1 MFKGE
6 VYMRLLLLILSCLF
20 LIGCSVTIDEPQI
33 TLEEYEKSLGSTAKP
48 LQKDDAIKFE
58 QTHREIVVEKLED
71 FFQIDWLN
79 RKELDAR
86 EIYYLA
92 LGDSLTRGVGDEFNQ
107 YGYTERLA
115 EKLDRWPAISYVEID
130 NRGKRGRRSD
140 QLLELLEKGHYD
152 QEIAQADLITMTMG
166 GNDVMKIVK
175 SDIFSLRKEMFD
187 LERSGFN
194 ERYKKILAE
203 IRARNAE
210 VPVIIIG
217 FYNPFSIVTD
227 EVTPFESIVREWNS
241 DIEMLANSDNHA
253 CFVPVI
259 DLFETNEDM
268 VYHTDFFHPNAAG
281 YEKMT
286 ERIVQTMKH
295 CGIEEMS
302 DGLIGF
308 EE

>member
-1 MFKGE
+1 
-6 VYMRLLLLILSCLF
+6 MRLFFVALMSCLF
-20 LIGCSVTIDEPQI
+20 LTGCAVTVDEPQ
-33 TLEEYEKSLGSTAKP
+33 TSREEYEKSLGTTNVP
-48 LQKDDAIKFE
+48 LPLDDAIYVE
-58 QTHREIVVEKLED
+58 QTKREKIVEKLEE
-71 FFQIDWLN
+71 FFQLDWLS

-86 EIYYLA
+86 EIHYLA
-92 LGDSLTRGVGDEFNQ
+92 LGDSLTRGIGDEYNR
-107 YGYTERLA
+107 YGYTVRLA
-115 EKLDRWPAISYVEID
+115 EKLEQWPAITKVQLD

-152 QEIAQADLITMTMG
+152 KELAQADLITITMG

-187 LERSGFN
+187 AERDDFN
-194 ERYKKILAE
+194 VRYAKIINA
-203 IRARNAE
+203 IRERNAE
-210 VPVIIIG
+210 VPLILIG
-217 FYNPFSIVTD
+217 FYNPFSIITD
-227 EVTPFESIVREWNS
+227 EVTPFESIIFEWNE
-241 DIEMLANSDNHA
+241 DIEMLANEDVNA
-253 CFVPVI
+253 CFVPVS

-286 ERIVQTMKH
+286 ERIAITMKQ